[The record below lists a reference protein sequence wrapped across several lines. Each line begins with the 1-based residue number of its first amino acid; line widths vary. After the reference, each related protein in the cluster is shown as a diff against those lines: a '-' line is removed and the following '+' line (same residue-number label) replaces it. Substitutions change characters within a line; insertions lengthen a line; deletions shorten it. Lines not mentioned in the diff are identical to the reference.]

1 MEPSL
6 IFSVF
11 TDNLEREN
19 VRAFSNANPGTCFS
33 EGIMIFSNMFSY
45 FLFIFL
51 VTKKWV
57 FAGDSNLVLFAH
69 ISNFGSSIGP
79 QIYKV

>member
-1 MEPSL
+1 MSESSGVRLGHWPWKSGAYYDMEPSL

-33 EGIMIFSNMFSY
+33 EGNMIFSIMFSY

-51 VTKKWV
+51 VTKK
-57 FAGDSNLVLFAH
+57 
-69 ISNFGSSIGP
+69 
-79 QIYKV
+79 